1 MGNDYAWAEAAARL
15 FEPTPPSPWK
25 TAGQLAQAIDPRVRQ
40 TPALDLIDQALLDV
54 EEGRCDRLIV
64 SMPPQEGKSSRVTT
78 MGPLW
83 FLLRNPNRRIAIV
96 SYGRSLAEEFGRE
109 IRKNITNNQGHE
121 ATLDLGV
128 RIARDNG
135 SVSSWKIE
143 GRQGGVRSVGMSGGL
158 TGRPADALF
167 IDDPIS
173 NAEQADSET
182 FRERHWQWWLTVG
195 STRLAPGAPVIL
207 VLTRWHEDDLAGRL
221 LAAEDGHRW
230 RVVSI
235 PAQCED
241 PETDPLGRELGE
253 FMESARV
260 SVNEQTGEVTK
271 RDREQWLKIKATQST
286 RSWSALYQQNPTPAE
301 GAVWKSDWID
311 GNRGVSGDWITH
323 RQRCI
328 VSVDP
333 AATSTKSS
341 DYTGIIITGLDSEGT
356 GWVLDDR
363 TLKGTPLE
371 WGGAVWQAVCDW
383 QADEIVIEDN
393 QGGEMVVEVLASS
406 WKEHLRD
413 CHKRHNLPP
422 PVARVHATQSKRT
435 RAESVAVFHEK
446 GRVRHAA
453 DGTDRLEKLEKQMLS
468 WTGDGKSPDRIDAL
482 VHGLTRLFLRQHSTG
497 GMQAART
504 QNRWAGM
511 RR

>member
-1 MGNDYAWAEAAARL
+1 MMEDEYAWAEAAARL
-15 FEPTPPSPWK
+15 FEPTPPRWDTP
-25 TAGQLAQAIDPRVRQ
+25 GELAQHIDPMMKQ
-40 TPALDLIDQALLDV
+40 TPALDVIDAALVDAYNTPNSRV
-54 EEGRCDRLIV
+54 II
-64 SMPPQEGKSSRVTT
+64 STPPQEGKSQRASRFF
-78 MGPLW
+78 PLW
-83 FLLRNPNRRIAIV
+83 ALTQNNDTRVVIASFESNVARRL
-96 SYGRSLAEEFGRE
+96 GRAVRDDV
-109 IRKNITNNQGHE
+109 KTHHD
-121 ATLDLGV
+121 DLGINV
-128 RIARDNG
+128 RDDLSG
-135 SVSSWKIE
+135 QIE
-143 GRQGGVRSVGMSGGL
+143 WELSGHKGGVYSVGVGGAL
-158 TGRPADALF
+158 TGRPCDLLI
-167 IDDPIS
+167 IDDPIKD
-173 NAEQADSET
+173 AADADSDTIRDNVWEWWET
-182 FRERHWQWWLTVG
+182 VAQ
-195 STRLAPGAPVIL
+195 TRLAPGAPVI
-207 VLTRWHEDDLAGRL
+207 VIMTRWHEDDLAGRL
-221 LAAEDGHRW
+221 IKNAPDRW
-230 RVVSI
+230 KVVSI

-241 PETDPLGRELGE
+241 PDTDPLGREQGE
-253 FMESARV
+253 FMQSARGRTTA
-260 SVNEQTGEVTK
+260 EWQ
-271 RDREQWLKIKATQST
+271 DRKNNTST
-286 RSWSALYQQNPTPAE
+286 RNWSALYQQSPTPAE
-301 GAVWKSDWID
+301 GAVWNANWIES
-311 GNRGVSGDWITH
+311 NRGVSGEWAAH
-323 RQRCI
+323 RARCL

-333 AATSTKSS
+333 AATSHKKS
-341 DYTGIIITGLDSEGT
+341 DYTGIIITGLDREGT

-406 WKEHLRD
+406 WKEHLHD

-504 QNRWAGM
+504 QNRWAGL